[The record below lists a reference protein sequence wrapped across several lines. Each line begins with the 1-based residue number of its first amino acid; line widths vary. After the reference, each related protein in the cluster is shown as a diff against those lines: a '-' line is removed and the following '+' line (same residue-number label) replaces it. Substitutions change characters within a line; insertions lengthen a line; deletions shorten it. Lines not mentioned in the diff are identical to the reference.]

1 MEKRKT
7 KRYPRRFK
15 VRYGEKGFAHTG
27 LTADVSVGGA
37 FIVTVQPPAPGTR
50 LAVELTLG
58 EGRLLHFEGMVAR
71 QTLVPPE
78 LRTIK
83 KGGFGF
89 RFLSYPELLGEMVPH
104 LRDKSRFVLTYPTK
118 PKFQQAWEKEL
129 SKGGLFLVLEA
140 EHAAGATL
148 TVELDFAYLP
158 QHHAFPVK
166 VMHVV
171 AQPDGRFGTSLMFV
185 DPIEAAATLSTVLGL

>member
-15 VRYGEKGFAHTG
+15 VRYGDKGFTHTG

-37 FIVTVQPPAPGTR
+37 FIVTVQPPMPGTR
-50 LAVELTLG
+50 LAVELTL
-58 EGRLLHFEGMVAR
+58 EQGRLLHFEGMVAR
-71 QTLVPPE
+71 QTVVPPE

-118 PKFQQAWEKEL
+118 LKFQQAWDKEL
-129 SKGGLFLVLEA
+129 SKGGLFVVLDA
-140 EHAAGATL
+140 EHPPGTAL
-148 TVELDFAYLP
+148 TIELDFAYLP
-158 QHHAFPVK
+158 QHHAFAVK

-171 AQPDGRFGTSLMFV
+171 AQPGGRFGTSLMFE
-185 DPIEAAATLSTVLGL
+185 DPTEAAATLSTVLGL